1 MQRVVVYHKPGDASV
16 LQVEERHIPKR
27 GDGEVLIKQYSASV
41 NPVDYK
47 MRTSNKEHLPKVGQA
62 RFRARQLGM
71 PDPARA
77 YSFDSENA
85 LCMQI
90 PGGDIAGVV
99 EEVGPGSKVCAAS
112 DALLHV
118 HLTW

>member
-62 RFRARQLGM
+62 RFRVQHGNSACPTLLELTALTRKTHYARRFL
-71 PDPARA
+71 
-77 YSFDSENA
+77 
-85 LCMQI
+85 
-90 PGGDIAGVV
+90 V
-99 EEVGPGSKVCAAS
+99 EI
-112 DALLHV
+112 
-118 HLTW
+118 